1 MYLRFAELLTKS
13 GLKVADVARETGI
26 SPSTFS
32 DWKRGKSKPK
42 VEKLQKIAEFFDVPI
57 SYFLESEEGK
67 ENEVE

>member
-1 MYLRFAELLTKS
+1 MYSRFAELLMKR

-57 SYFLESEEGK
+57 SYFLESEEGD
-67 ENEVE
+67 